1 MNWGMYG
8 VLIVFGLFIIL
19 FILNPNLSCF
29 GRKIKSPFY
38 PVFRKRK
45 MRQEQQK
52 KVEDYGLRLDENGK
66 GGKPVFQA
74 PGLQGPVKKK
84 TDDYGFRLD

>member
-8 VLIVFGLFIIL
+8 ILVVLGLFIIL
-19 FILNPNLSCF
+19 FILNPKLSCF

-45 MRQEQQK
+45 MRQEQQRK
-52 KVEDYGLRLDENGK
+52 GEDYGLHLSEDGK
-66 GGKPVFQA
+66 SRG
-74 PGLQGPVKKK
+74 PGRQTPGPQGSVNKK

>member
-1 MNWGMYG
+1 MYG

>member
-1 MNWGMYG
+1 MNWGMSG
-8 VLIVFGLFIIL
+8 VLVVFGLFIIL

-29 GRKIKSPFY
+29 GKKIKSPFY

-45 MRQEQQK
+45 SRQELRK
-52 KVEDYGLRLDENGK
+52 KGEDYGFHLSEDGK
-66 GGKPVFQA
+66 SEG
-74 PGLQGPVKKK
+74 PGPRAVGPQGPAKKK

>member
-74 PGLQGPVKKK
+74 PGLKGPVKKK

>member
-29 GRKIKSPFY
+29 GKKIKSPFY

-45 MRQEQQK
+45 MRQDQQK
-52 KVEDYGLRLDENGK
+52 KVEDYGLRLVEDGK
-66 GGKPVFQA
+66 GGKPEPQA
-74 PGLQGPVKKK
+74 PGPQGPAKKK

>member
-1 MNWGMYG
+1 MYG

-29 GRKIKSPFY
+29 GKKIKSPFY